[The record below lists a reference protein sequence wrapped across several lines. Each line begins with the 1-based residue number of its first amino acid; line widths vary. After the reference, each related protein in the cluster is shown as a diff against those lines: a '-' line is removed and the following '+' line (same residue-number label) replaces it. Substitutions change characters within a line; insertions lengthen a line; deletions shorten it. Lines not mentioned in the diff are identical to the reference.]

1 MPRGSVLRIEPI
13 NFRRDAAEFE
23 CVVSSD
29 DGEDYVVTATLHVYR
44 SREGREQAAS
54 HLQVT

>member
-1 MPRGSVLRIEPI
+1 MPRGSVLRIQPVEL
-13 NFRRDAAEFE
+13 RRDAAEFE
-23 CVVSSD
+23 CVVSGD
-29 DGEDYVVTATLHVYR
+29 DGEDYVVTATLDVYK